1 MARGDLPHG
10 PSHQRELHN
19 RDAEAFSNQG
29 TSQGTYRGG
38 RDADEGA
45 QRVDQTE
52 FDSVLAKQA
61 YPNGNAQIRGG
72 PSGIARPPPQS
83 G

>member
-29 TSQGTYRGG
+29 TRQGTYRGG

-45 QRVDQTE
+45 QRVDRPE

-61 YPNGNAQIRGG
+61 PAAAIRLNLR
-72 PSGIARPPPQS
+72 S
-83 G
+83 